1 MKKLKT
7 GILGM
12 GYIGASHIDAVR
24 RIPECELWAVADA
37 NEELAR
43 RKAEYYQVPK
53 CYASIDA
60 LLEDPEIEVI
70 HNCTPNNLHTEINKK
85 ILAAGKHLLSE
96 KPLALNFQEAQSL
109 LEVHRAHPVVGRR
122 ERVDQGRAVVG
133 AAVVHEQQLQVA
145 KRLAQHAVR
154 RGAQRPCGVV
164 DRHDHA
170 DLWRLFHGVTVLP

>member
-70 HNCTPNNLHTEINKK
+70 HNCTPNNLHTEIKDRK
-85 ILAAGKHLLSE
+85 S
-96 KPLALNFQEAQSL
+96 
-109 LEVHRAHPVVGRR
+109 VV
-122 ERVDQGRAVVG
+122 
-133 AAVVHEQQLQVA
+133 
-145 KRLAQHAVR
+145 
-154 RGAQRPCGVV
+154 
-164 DRHDHA
+164 
-170 DLWRLFHGVTVLP
+170 